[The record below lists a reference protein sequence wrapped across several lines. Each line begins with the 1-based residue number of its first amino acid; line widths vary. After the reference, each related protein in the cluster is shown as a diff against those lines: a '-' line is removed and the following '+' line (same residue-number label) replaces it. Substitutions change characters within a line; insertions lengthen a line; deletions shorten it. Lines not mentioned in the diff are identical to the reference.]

1 MWDTYKIPGRP
12 QPAAWARSHDARHAR
27 DGPVTGSVGQ
37 MRAVHIT
44 EFGGPDVMR
53 LTDLPA
59 PEPQDGSV
67 LIDVHA
73 AGINYA
79 DTHQTEDSYLAPQ
92 KLPMIPGGEVVGT
105 ARTGEH
111 AGRRVVALLS
121 GGGGYAEQ
129 ALAAP
134 EVTFPVADG
143 VTDAQALALIVQG
156 TTAWHL
162 LRTFG
167 RLSVGESVVVHSAAG
182 GVGTIAVQLAKHWG
196 AGRVV
201 GTATGP
207 EKAEL
212 ARSLGADEV
221 VDLSGA
227 GTAEQVTELLRAA
240 NGGRRADIVL
250 EMTGGHVFDGSFAAL
265 AALGRLVT
273 FGMASRV
280 PPSPV
285 HPVALMGTSRTIS
298 GFWLVHALRIGGG
311 LGPVLEELFSMINA
325 GRLKPVLGGSYPLA
339 EAARAHQDLLSR
351 KTVGKLVLAVNDEEP
366 RDAGPDAGGNEG

>member
-1 MWDTYKIPGRP
+1 
-12 QPAAWARSHDARHAR
+12 
-27 DGPVTGSVGQ
+27 
-37 MRAVHIT
+37 MRAVQIT

-59 PEPQDGSV
+59 PEPADGSV

-73 AGINYA
+73 AGVNYA
-79 DTHQTEDSYLAPQ
+79 DTHQTENSYLSPQ
-92 KLPMIPGGEVVGT
+92 QLPMVPGGEVVGT
-105 ARTGEH
+105 ARSGPAE
-111 AGRRVVALLS
+111 GRRVVALLP

-129 ALAAP
+129 AVAP
-134 EVTFPVADG
+134 PELTFEVPDG
-143 VTDAQALALIVQG
+143 VTDAEALALIVQG
-156 TTAWHL
+156 TTAWYL

-167 RLSVGESVVVHSAAG
+167 RLSLGESVVVHSAAG
-182 GVGTIAVQLAKHWG
+182 GVGTIAVQLARHWG

-221 VDLSGA
+221 VDLSGTE
-227 GTAEQVTELLRAA
+227 TAEQVTEALRAA
-240 NGGRRADIVL
+240 NGGKRADVVL

-265 AALGRLVT
+265 APLGRLVT

-285 HPVALMGTSRTIS
+285 HPGALLGTSRTVS
-298 GFWLVHALRIGGG
+298 GFWLVHMVRVAGG
-311 LGPVLEELFSMINA
+311 LGPVLEELFSMIRA
-325 GRLKPVLGGSYPLA
+325 HRLKPVIGGSYPLA
-339 EAARAHQDLLSR
+339 DAARAHRELLSR
-351 KTVGKLVLAVNDEEP
+351 RTVGKLVLTPGATDDGTGNGAENP
-366 RDAGPDAGGNEG
+366 GGAE

>member
-1 MWDTYKIPGRP
+1 
-12 QPAAWARSHDARHAR
+12 
-27 DGPVTGSVGQ
+27 
-37 MRAVHIT
+37 MRAVQIT

-59 PEPQDGSV
+59 PETPEGSV

-73 AGINYA
+73 AGVNYA
-79 DTHQTEDSYLAPQ
+79 DTHQTEDTYLAPQ
-92 KLPMIPGGEVVGT
+92 TLPMVPGGEVVGT
-105 ARTGEH
+105 ARTGPV
-111 AGRRVVALLS
+111 AGRRVVALLP

-129 ALAAP
+129 AVAP
-134 EVTFPVADG
+134 ADLTFEVPDG
-143 VTDAQALALIVQG
+143 VEDAAALALIVQG

-167 RLSVGESVVVHSAAG
+167 RLAPGESVVVHSAAG
-182 GVGTIAVQLAKHWG
+182 GVGTIAVQLARHWG

-207 EKAEL
+207 DKAEL

-221 VDLSGA
+221 VDLSGTE
-227 GTAEQVTELLRAA
+227 TAEQVTEALRAA
-240 NGGRRADIVL
+240 NGGRRADVVL

-265 AALGRLVT
+265 APLGRLVT

-285 HPVALMGTSRTIS
+285 HPAALLGTSRTVS
-298 GFWLVHALRIGGG
+298 GFWLVHALRVGGG
-311 LGPVLEELFSMINA
+311 LGPVLEELFSMIRA
-325 GRLKPVLGGSYPLA
+325 HRLKPVIGGSHPLA
-339 EAARAHQDLLSR
+339 EAAQAHQELLSR
-351 KTVGKLVLAVNDEEP
+351 RTVGKLVLTTVHTANG
-366 RDAGPDAGGNEG
+366 ATGGGAE